1 MYVVLSHHTVD
12 YRVQVLQQILSWI
25 ETVDVTPPKKAAN
38 A

>member
-1 MYVVLSHHTVD
+1 MRDGAEGCDVRCRLP
-12 YRVQVLQQILSWI
+12 VLQQILSWI